1 MSQLSRC
8 FAPVLVSVG
17 AAAAI
22 AAAPIALADPAM
34 PTPGSENAAD
44 TIKDLKGLGYDVQLN
59 YDNGIPDVSL
69 SQCWVNNI
77 DTSDAV
83 GSLKPVYVDIECPK

>member
-1 MSQLSRC
+1 MAS
-8 FAPVLVSVG
+8 P
-17 AAAAI
+17 
-22 AAAPIALADPAM
+22 
-34 PTPGSENAAD
+34 
-44 TIKDLKGLGYDVQLN
+44 
-59 YDNGIPDVSL
+59 

>member
-1 MSQLSRC
+1 MSLMPRC

-44 TIKDLKGLGYDVQLN
+44 TITDLQGRGYDVQLN
-59 YDNGIPDVSL
+59 YDNGVPDVDL